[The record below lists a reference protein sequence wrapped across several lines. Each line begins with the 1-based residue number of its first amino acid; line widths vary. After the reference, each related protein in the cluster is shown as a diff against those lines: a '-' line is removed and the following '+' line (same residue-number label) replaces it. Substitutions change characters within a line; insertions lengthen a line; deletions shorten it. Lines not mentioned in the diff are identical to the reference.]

1 MTNRKTLVLIDGHA
15 LAYRVF
21 YALPMES
28 FTTRGGEPTNAT
40 YGFARTLLDLI
51 TAEIPPTYLAVSFDR
66 GMTFRDQIFPAY
78 KGTRDKMPGELGI
91 QIERIRQ
98 LLDAFNTPV
107 LEADG
112 YEADDVLGTVA
123 RMAAGQGV
131 ETLIVTG
138 DRDLLQLV
146 DQHTRVQLPGRRLGE
161 AQIYDV
167 EAVHAQYGL
176 EPEQIVDLKA
186 LTGDKSDNIPGVAG
200 VGEKTATQL
209 LQTYG
214 TVEGVY
220 QHLDEVQSTRF
231 RNALGAGREDALL
244 SRDLARIVTDVPVE
258 FDLEACRTQ
267 DYDREAVA
275 DLFRALEFRSLIGRL
290 PGGDRPPTEASPHQL
305 ALFAEEPRPPADG
318 STRTYLVLNQAD
330 LDALVELLAAAPAI
344 TFDVETTSTDQ
355 MRADLVGIALSVA
368 EGEGYYIPVGHRDLV
383 DRQLPLDVVLERLR
397 PALTDPGI
405 PKYGHNVKYD
415 AVVMA
420 RHGLTPTPLA
430 FDTMIAEWLCDPA
443 SHNKGLKDLAWM
455 RLNVEMTPIEDL
467 IGKGAKQ
474 ISMAEVAAEAAS
486 RYAAADADMTHRLVA
501 PLHAEMQQKRVWDLF
516 IEIEM
521 PLVPVLADIEQ
532 AGVLIDTDLLKR
544 MSQELGERLAELEQA
559 ICDHV
564 GYPFNVNSTQQLSD
578 ALFKS
583 LGLPT
588 EGLRKTDSG
597 HYSTAANVLET
608 LRNEHEVVRLVLEQR
623 ELSKLK
629 STYLDALPQLVNP
642 QTGRVHTS
650 FNQTGT
656 VTGRISSSD
665 PNLQNIPIRTEQGR
679 RVRDAFIAA
688 PGNVLVG
695 ADYSQIEL
703 RVLAHISGDPG
714 LLQAFHEGQDIH
726 ASTAAVV
733 YGIPIEQVTLEQRNF
748 AKRVNFGLLY
758 GMGAFRLA
766 RESDLTL
773 SEAGEFVTAYF
784 ERFPR
789 VRGYF
794 EETKRRAAENGY
806 VETLLKRRRYFSV
819 LQSRDTSRATQMSR
833 RAAEREAINMPIQ
846 GTAADIIKIAM
857 TRLQAALGE
866 HGLHGQMILQVHDEL
881 VLEAPEDEAEA
892 TARLVSEIMENAYL
906 LDAPLRADTRT
917 GHNWG
922 ELK

>member
-1 MTNRKTLVLIDGHA
+1 MADRKTLVLIDGHA

-51 TAEIPPTYLAVSFDR
+51 TADNPPTYLAVSFDR
-66 GMTFRDQIFPAY
+66 GVTFRDQMYPAY
-78 KGTRDKMPGELGI
+78 KGTRDKMPSELGI

-131 ETLIVTG
+131 ETLVVTG

-146 DQHTRVQLPGRRLGE
+146 DQNTRVQLPSRHLGE

-167 EAVHAQYGL
+167 EAVRAQYGL
-176 EPEQIVDLKA
+176 EPAQIVDLKA
-186 LTGDKSDNIPGVAG
+186 LTGDKSDNIPGVVG

-209 LQTYG
+209 LQAYG

-231 RNALGAGREDALL
+231 RNALEAGHEDALL

-290 PGGDRPPTEASPHQL
+290 PGGERPSSEESPHQL
-305 ALFAEEPRPPADG
+305 ALFAGEPPPPVDG
-318 STRTYLVLNQAD
+318 STRTYLVLDQAD
-330 LDALVELLAAAPAI
+330 LDALVEGLAAASAI

-368 EGEGYYIPVGHRDLV
+368 EGEGYYIPVGHRDLAG
-383 DRQLPLDVVLERLR
+383 RQLPLEAVLERLR

-443 SHNKGLKDLAWM
+443 SHNKSLKNLAWV

-501 PLHAEMQQKRVWDLF
+501 PLHAEMQQKHVWDLF
-516 IEIEM
+516 VEIEM
-521 PLVPVLADIEQ
+521 PLVPVLAEMEQ
-532 AGVLIDTDLLKR
+532 VGVLIDTDLLKR
-544 MSQELGERLAELEQA
+544 MSQEMGERLAELEQS
-559 ICDHV
+559 ICDHA
-564 GYPFNVNSTQQLSD
+564 GYRFNVNSTQQLSD
-578 ALFKS
+578 ALFKV

-588 EGLRKTDSG
+588 EGLPKTDSG
-597 HYSTAANVLET
+597 HYSTAAGVLET
-608 LRNEHEVVRLVLEQR
+608 LKGEHEVVRLVLEQR

-688 PGNVLVG
+688 PGNMLIG

-726 ASTAAVV
+726 ASTAAIV

-794 EETKRRAAENGY
+794 EETKRSAAEKGY

-819 LQSRDTSRATQMSR
+819 LQSHDTSRTTQLSR

-857 TRLQAALGE
+857 IRLQAALGE
-866 HGLHGQMILQVHDEL
+866 HGLRGQMILQVHDEL
-881 VLEAPEDEAEA
+881 VLEAPKDEAEE
-892 TARLVSEIMENAYL
+892 TARLVSEIMENAYP
-906 LDAPLRADTRT
+906 LDAPLRVDTRI
-917 GHNWG
+917 GDNWG